1 MRLDDAECDT
11 MLANWQL
18 AYKVPGVVRWC
29 GYTEL
34 GGSLSAGHRNG
45 ECRYFKVWSS
55 DGVYPRSDIYLDE
68 EHGQAPRF
76 FQRCTLW
83 HEFCHANAY
92 NEDMESDE
100 HNAHFREYRRRKPL
114 YWIGDMVYKLIG
126 VVWSVRDV

>member
-18 AYKVPGVVRWC
+18 AYGVPGVIRWC

-34 GGSLSAGHRNG
+34 GGSLSTGHRNG
-45 ECRYFKVWSS
+45 ECRYFRVWSS
-55 DGVYPRSDIYLDE
+55 DGTYPRSDIYLDE